1 MEATYVMNGNF
12 KNIKS
17 IKEHA
22 TYLCSRC
29 RTTLPLNDAQTSC
42 SECPAITDEEIPD
55 FFCEKVKIISITN
68 KKLKYSKAIC
78 FKAEFNGETIQS
90 EMIFERSSLYD
101 KVILFEEGL
110 SKVISGWMEGGTIE
124 LLNVD

>member
-1 MEATYVMNGNF
+1 MNGNF

-22 TYLCSRC
+22 TYLCPRC
-29 RTTLPLNDAQTSC
+29 RTTLPLNDAQISC

-78 FKAEFNGETIQS
+78 FRAEFNAETIQS
-90 EMIFERSSLYD
+90 EMSFERSSLYD
-101 KVILFEEGL
+101 EVILFEEGL
-110 SKVISGWMEGGTIE
+110 LFVIAAPQPLINILPLIKT
-124 LLNVD
+124 LQ